1 RNPCRVFSGDG
12 NGDSGGPDDYDMND
26 EEMEEFNNN
35 KDFDIEYD
43 PLVATIAAAA
53 GSDDVGDEN
62 ISIV

>member
-1 RNPCRVFSGDG
+1 
-12 NGDSGGPDDYDMND
+12 MND